1 VSEVERLSAFGQTD
15 YFWLIADSRRLRAK
29 ESFIGDAYCTSLEQ
43 EEHLPMAD
51 ITAAMVMKLRDETG
65 LPMMD
70 CKKALQ
76 ESGGDFALAKQ
87 RAREAGIKIMSIRQ
101 DRTTEEGRLAV
112 YASLKPPV
120 GAMIELQVESA
131 PVAKHEDIVAL
142 ANDLAKQLATGPGA
156 KTPDDLW
163 KQSAPSRKGVTLQHW
178 KDEIEGKMRE
188 VLRLTRILRID
199 APSGGYVHH
208 DGKSGVLVEVE
219 GGNDELARSVAMH
232 ATAMKPKSTGKDD
245 LDPALVKKEREI
257 LTEQARKEG
266 KPDNIIEKMIEGRMR
281 NFYAEHVLSEQPFVK
296 DDKQTVGKLAE
307 AGGMKLK
314 RFVRWQLGE
323 TSKPAAE

>member
-1 VSEVERLSAFGQTD
+1 
-15 YFWLIADSRRLRAK
+15 
-29 ESFIGDAYCTSLEQ
+29 
-43 EEHLPMAD
+43 MAE
-51 ITAAMVMKLRDETG
+51 ITAAMVMKLRDDTG

-76 ESGGDFALAKQ
+76 ESGGDMELAKQ
-87 RAREAGIKIMSIRQ
+87 KVRESGKKIMSIRQ
-101 DRTTEEGRLAV
+101 DRSTEEGRIAV
-112 YASLKPPV
+112 FTSLNPGV
-120 GAMIELQVESA
+120 GAMVELQVESA

-156 KTPDDLW
+156 KTPEDLW
-163 KQSAPSRKGVTLQHW
+163 KQPAPSRKGMTLQQW

-188 VLRLTRILRID
+188 VIRLARIERVNTS
-199 APSGGYVHH
+199 AGGYVHH
-208 DGKSGVLVEVE
+208 DGKSGVLLQVE
-219 GGNDELARSVAMH
+219 GGNDDLAKSIAMH
-232 ATAMKPKSTGKDD
+232 VAAMKPKAATTAE
-245 LDPALVKKEREI
+245 LDPALVAKERSI

-296 DDKQTVGKLAE
+296 DDKQSVGKVAA

-314 RFVRWQLGE
+314 KFTRWQLGE
-323 TSKPAAE
+323 TSAEKSAS